1 MKKNHREMKYFWPL
15 SGSSVN
21 AKLIRVLLPLIIVAI
36 FIQGF
41 LDESIMR
48 FLHIN
53 EVLFTLL
60 LSLAVATIT
69 IFIVIQLSKK
79 IFSEAEMAEIERR
92 RAEERNLQLASI
104 IDSTDDAIIGK
115 TLDGIITN
123 WNSGAEKMYGY
134 TKDEA
139 INQPISIVI
148 PPDLQSEMTEILTK
162 IRNGQHFDHYQTVR
176 RRKDGK
182 LINVS
187 ISVSPIYTT
196 GGALY
201 GASSIGRDITASKQ
215 SEEKLHESEE
225 KYRSIFENSNVAILF
240 TGPEGKILSA
250 NTFAC
255 NLFGMNEEEVCVTGL
270 DSLIDQNDTRL
281 PKMLEEK
288 NKTGKSKCELTFVR
302 KDGSTFEGEISSSV
316 FIDSEGNVRTSLL
329 IEDLT
334 EQRRSEGELRKLSR
348 AIEQSPASIVI
359 TDTRGAIEYVNPK
372 FVQVT
377 GYSLEEAIGQNPRI
391 LKSGEKPPEE
401 YKQLW
406 DMITSGKEWRGEFHN
421 KKKNG
426 ELYWESAVVSPV
438 SDVRGVIT
446 HFIAI
451 KEDITERKQ
460 IEQALQYEQTLL
472 RTLIDNIPDNIYSKD
487 TSCRK
492 TIANAADL
500 KNMRV
505 QSEADV
511 IGKDDFAFYPKKLA
525 QEFYDDDQKVLS
537 TGNSI
542 INKEECII
550 DENGQERWL
559 LTNKLPLRDKAGTI
573 VGLAG
578 VGRDITERK
587 KAEEALRRSEENFRT
602 IFESNSSALAIIE
615 ADTRI
620 SIVNDAYCQLS
631 GYTRQEVIGMSWTQQ
646 IPPDDLERL
655 KEYNRRRLV
664 HPDDAPDRY
673 EFKFYKKGGEIR
685 YGLMSISFLPTSRQI
700 IASFLDITERKQAE
714 ELVASQRRRL
724 SDIIDGTNVG
734 TWEWNIQTGE
744 KVYNERWTE
753 MLGYSLEELA
763 PVTID
768 TWQKLVH
775 PDDAQLAHS
784 LLEKHLNKKLE
795 FYECELRLRHKNGQ
809 WMWILDRG
817 KIVSWSQ
824 DGKPLLMSGT
834 HQDISRRKHA
844 EAERERLIQD
854 LKTALADVRTLSGL
868 LPICSSCKKIR
879 DDNGYWQQVESYVQ
893 RHSEAQFTHG
903 LCPDCIGKYFPDYA
917 GNER

>member
-1 MKKNHREMKYFWPL
+1 
-15 SGSSVN
+15 VN
-21 AKLIRVLLPLIIVAI
+21 AKLVRVLLPLIIVAI

-48 FLHIN
+48 LLHIN

-60 LSLAVATIT
+60 LSLAVAAIT
-69 IFIVIQLSKK
+69 IFIVIQLSRK

-225 KYRSIFENSNVAILF
+225 KYRSIYENSNVAILF
-240 TGPEGKILSA
+240 TVPEGKILSA

-255 NLFGMNEEEVCVTGL
+255 NLFGMNEEEVCATGL

-281 PKMLEEK
+281 PKMLEER

-302 KDGSTFEGEISSSV
+302 KDGSTFEGEVSSSV

-334 EQRRSEGELRKLSR
+334 EQRRAEVELRKLSR

-359 TDTRGAIEYVNPK
+359 TDTRGDIEYVNPK

-391 LKSGEKPPEE
+391 LKSGERPPEE

-406 DMITSGKEWRGEFHN
+406 DMITTGKEWRGEFHN

-426 ELYWESAVVSPV
+426 ELYWEFAVISPV

-460 IEQALQYEQTLL
+460 IEQALQYEHTLL
-472 RTLIDNIPDNIYSKD
+472 RTLIDNIPDTIYSKD

-505 QSEADV
+505 HSEAEV
-511 IGKDDFAFYPKKLA
+511 IGKDDFAFYPKDQA
-525 QEFYDDDQKVLS
+525 QEFYDDDQRVLS
-537 TGNSI
+537 AGDSI
-542 INKEECII
+542 INKEECIR
-550 DENGQERWL
+550 DEHGQERWL
-559 LTNKLPLRDKAGTI
+559 LTNKLPLRDKTGTI
-573 VGLAG
+573 IGLAG

-615 ADTRI
+615 ADTII
-620 SIVNDAYCQLS
+620 SMVNDAYCQMS
-631 GYTRQEVIGMSWTQQ
+631 GYTRQEAIGMSWTQQ
-646 IPPDDLERL
+646 IPPDDLEQL
-655 KEYNRRRLV
+655 KEFNRRRLLN
-664 HPDDAPDRY
+664 PDDAPDRY
-673 EFKFYKKGGEIR
+673 EFKFFKKGGEIR
-685 YGLMSISFLPTSRQI
+685 HGIMSISFLPTSRQI

-768 TWQKLVH
+768 TWQHLVH
-775 PDDAQLAHS
+775 PDDVQISNS
-784 LLEKHLNKKLE
+784 LLEKHLHKELE

-809 WMWILDRG
+809 WIWILDRG

-834 HQDISRRKHA
+834 HQDITRRKNA
-844 EAERERLIQD
+844 EAEREKLIQD
-854 LKTALADVRTLSGL
+854 LKAALADVRTLSGL

-893 RHSEAQFTHG
+893 RHSDAQFTHG

-917 GNER
+917 GDERQELKE